1 MTSLTPVPTNR
12 VLNEFDRTLNEGDA
26 KYRQQLGTTNA
37 APTHVDPERATS
49 DSTSAP
55 TALEK
60 SLRVVGAVEEPQDVL
75 TVETHLIIRTDSG
88 WELPLVASPA
98 AVAPL
103 LGKSDHGVR
112 NDCIAGRIPTLPR
125 ASGSGAH
132 HRIPVARLLDQLGVP
147 YRIEPVGPGGDSK
160 ETITA

>member
-1 MTSLTPVPTNR
+1 MTLPADKP
-12 VLNEFDRTLNEGDA
+12 
-26 KYRQQLGTTNA
+26 
-37 APTHVDPERATS
+37 PEN
-49 DSTSAP
+49 
-55 TALEK
+55 
-60 SLRVVGAVEEPQDVL
+60 L
-75 TVETHLIIRTDSG
+75 TVEAHLIVRTDSG

-125 ASGSGAH
+125 ASASGGH

-147 YRIEPVGPGGDSK
+147 YKIGPAGRRHESQ
-160 ETITA
+160 ESIIA

>member
-1 MTSLTPVPTNR
+1 MTLPADKPSEN
-12 VLNEFDRTLNEGDA
+12 
-26 KYRQQLGTTNA
+26 
-37 APTHVDPERATS
+37 
-49 DSTSAP
+49 
-55 TALEK
+55 
-60 SLRVVGAVEEPQDVL
+60 L
-75 TVETHLIIRTDSG
+75 TVEAHLIVRTDSG

-125 ASGSGAH
+125 AGGSGGH

-147 YRIEPVGPGGDSK
+147 YRIEPAGRRHESQ
-160 ETITA
+160 ESITA